1 MQEDIKKIEVDIA
14 EAAGKI
20 AEDVS
25 EIGKDAVKAVK
36 SDVKVL
42 GPGLI
47 TGGADDDSSGVVTY
61 SQVGAQFGYRMN
73 WLCLISLPLMTAVQE
88 MCARIGIVTGK
99 GLAGVIRNHYSKWVL
114 YFAVTLLLIA
124 NGINIGA
131 DLGAMAAVTKLV
143 FGGNFYIL
151 VIMFTIITLFLEI
164 FVSYKVYSK
173 YLKWLAFSLLS
184 YFVTALIVH
193 QDWTQ
198 IIKSIAVPSM
208 PFTTPALMA
217 LVGFLGTTIS
227 PYLFFW
233 QAAEEVE
240 EEVKEK
246 RIFAFGWGLPRFTW
260 RHIKAMRKDNAF
272 GMIFSNIVAL
282 FIMLTAAATLNR
294 NGVQITDAASAAGAL
309 RPLAG
314 DFAFSLFAIGIIGTG
329 LLGVPVL
336 AGSAAYAVSE
346 SFHWKTGLYRKF
358 NQAHGFYG
366 IITLATL
373 AGLCINFI
381 GIDPMKALYYAAIV
395 NGIAAPFLILIIL
408 FIGNNKKIMGNKSNG
423 PWSNFFGVIAFLLMS
438 LAVAALFIF
447 WGK

>member
-1 MQEDIKKIEVDIA
+1 MQDNIEKIS
-14 EAAGKI
+14 
-20 AEDVS
+20 EDVKQIS
-25 EIGKDAVKAVK
+25 ELVVEDTELLGKETIKAVK
-36 SDVKVL
+36 DNAKVV
-42 GPGLI
+42 GPGLV
-47 TGGADDDSSGVVTY
+47 TGAADDDPSGVVTY
-61 SQVGAQFGYRMN
+61 SQLGAQFGYGMN

-99 GLAGVIRNHYSKWVL
+99 GLAGVIRTHYSKWVL
-114 YFAVTLLLIA
+114 YFAVILLIIA

-131 DLGAMAAVTKLV
+131 DLGAMAAVAKLV
-143 FGGNFYIL
+143 FGGNFIIL
-151 VIMFTIITLFLEI
+151 VLVFTMITLFLEI

-184 YFVTALIVH
+184 YFVTALYVR
-193 QDWTQ
+193 QDWSL
-198 IIKSIAVPSM
+198 IGKSIILPSM
-208 PFTTPALMA
+208 PFTTAALMA

-246 RIFAFGWGLPRFTW
+246 RIFAFGLGLPRFNW

-272 GMIFSNIVAL
+272 GMIFSNIAAL

-294 NGVQITDAASAAGAL
+294 SGVAITDAASAAGAL

-314 DFAFSLFAIGIIGTG
+314 DFAFMLFALGIIGTG

-395 NGIAAPFLILIIL
+395 NGIAAPLLILIVL

-423 PWSNFFGVIAFLLMS
+423 AWSNLFGIIAFLMMTA
-438 LAVAALFIF
+438 AVIALFVF
-447 WGK
+447 WGR